1 MKKIIAMAALA
12 FSSMLAYAC
21 TSSAKQ
27 QDQAEAADARAKTTE
42 VQAGG
47 EVIVMD
53 KAMFIKDVF
62 DYEKSQDWK
71 YKGSKPAIIDLY
83 ADWCGPCRMVAPIM
97 KELAKE
103 YAGKIV
109 IYKVNVDKEKELA
122 AAFGIQSIPT
132 FLFIPKEGQPQISM
146 GALPREEFVKQ
157 IDTFLLKKK

>member
-1 MKKIIAMAALA
+1 M
-12 FSSMLAYAC
+12 
-21 TSSAKQ
+21 T
-27 QDQAEAADARAKTTE
+27 
-42 VQAGG
+42 
-47 EVIVMD
+47 
-53 KAMFIKDVF
+53 
-62 DYEKSQDWK
+62 
-71 YKGSKPAIIDLY
+71 
-83 ADWCGPCRMVAPIM
+83 APIM

>member
-1 MKKIIAMAALA
+1 MKKILTVAILLFASVLT
-12 FSSMLAYAC
+12 YAC
-21 TSSAKQ
+21 TDKAQAQQKEPEKKEAKS
-27 QDQAEAADARAKTTE
+27 
-42 VQAGG
+42 G
-47 EVIVMD
+47 EVIVMNKD
-53 KAMFIKDVF
+53 MFIKDVF
-62 DYEKSQDWK
+62 DYGKSQDWK
-71 YKGSKPAIIDLY
+71 YKGDKPAIIDLY
-83 ADWCGPCRMVAPIM
+83 ADWCGPCRMTAPIM